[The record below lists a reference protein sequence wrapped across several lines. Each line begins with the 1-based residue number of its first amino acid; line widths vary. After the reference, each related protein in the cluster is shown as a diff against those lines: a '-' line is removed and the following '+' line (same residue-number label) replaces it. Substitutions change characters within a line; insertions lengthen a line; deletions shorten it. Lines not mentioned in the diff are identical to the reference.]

1 VKRLI
6 FGKGKVSKI
15 ISGKTDTVLSRDEC
29 DISCIDQVLRS
40 INEVRPSIVINCA
53 AKTNLENCQ
62 EDKVSAFSSNTVGV
76 LNVLRACSDNNI
88 KLVHVSSGCLF
99 DGNSTVSTE
108 LSSPTPAVWYTWTK
122 TWADQIIQNFGY
134 DNFLILRPRQLISKV
149 PHPTNMIT
157 KFSNMSHIPAIDEA
171 NSLTC
176 IEDFKEMIDH
186 LISQDERGI
195 FNCCNTG
202 TITPY
207 EIAQKIKETINPDL
221 VVETSTYEDLLD
233 ILPNRRV
240 NTILSCDKLIK
251 TGYNPRSAKEALLW
265 CIENYG
271 K

>member
-1 VKRLI
+1 MKRLI
-6 FGKGKVSKI
+6 FGKGKVSDI
-15 ISGKTDTVLSRDEC
+15 ISDKGDVVLSRQDC
-29 DISCIDQVLRS
+29 DISNIDQVLSS
-40 INEVRPSIVINCA
+40 IDSTRPDVVINCA

-62 EDKVSAFSSNTVGV
+62 EDKISAFSSNTAGV
-76 LNVLRACSDNNI
+76 LNVLQACSNKGI

-99 DGNSTVSTE
+99 DGNDKVSTE
-108 LSSPTPAVWYTWTK
+108 LSLPSPAVWYTWTK

-134 DNFLILRPRQLISKV
+134 DNFLILRPRQLISSI

-157 KFSNMSHIPAIDEA
+157 KFSKMSYIPAIDED

-186 LISQDERGI
+186 LISQDERGV

-202 TITPY
+202 VVTPY

-221 VVETSTYEDLLD
+221 VVEKSSYVDLLGT
-233 ILPNRRV
+233 LPNRRV

-251 TGYNPRSAKEALLW
+251 TGYHPRSAKEALLW
-265 CIENYG
+265 CVENYG
-271 K
+271 R